1 MLISVTVIN
10 KSSNFNFEAINST
23 SIIKS
28 TLNMSNQVLGHE
40 TSSGALGNGRTA
52 VNIGDND
59 ATIVVPAGYNP
70 NDIIIVKN

>member
-1 MLISVTVIN
+1 M
-10 KSSNFNFEAINST
+10 FNQAFH
-23 SIIKS
+23 
-28 TLNMSNQVLGHE
+28 HE
-40 TSSGALGNGRTA
+40 TSNATLENNRTA